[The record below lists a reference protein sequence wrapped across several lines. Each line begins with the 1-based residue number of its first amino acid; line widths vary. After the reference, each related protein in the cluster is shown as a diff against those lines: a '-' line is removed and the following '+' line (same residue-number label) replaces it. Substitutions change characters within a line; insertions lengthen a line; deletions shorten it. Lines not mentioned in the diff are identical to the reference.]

1 MDKYKELKTTT
12 DIVKYILQKYPKTR
26 NSDNELY
33 LKVLTVIGNKNGI
46 HISNMPVPTF
56 FMHLNEFGFPS
67 IETVGRVRRKVVET
81 HPELAGNSTVE
92 AQRILNEETFRD
104 YARQVNV

>member
-1 MDKYKELKTTT
+1 MNKSKELMTTT
-12 DIVKYILQKYPKTR
+12 DLVKYILQHHPHTR

-33 LKVLTVIGNKNGI
+33 LKVLSILGRHKGI
-46 HISNMPVPTF
+46 DICNISIPTF

-67 IETVGRVRRKVVET
+67 LETVGRVRRKLVET

>member
-1 MDKYKELKTTT
+1 MNIPKQLKTTT
-12 DIVKYILQKYPKTR
+12 DIVKYILQKHPQAR

-33 LKVLTVIGNKNGI
+33 LRVLGVLGTQKGI
-46 HISNMPVPTF
+46 DLNTMSIPTF
-56 FMHLNEFGFPS
+56 FMRLKEYGFPS
-67 IETVGRVRRKVVET
+67 LETVGRVRRKVVET

-92 AQRILNEETFRD
+92 AHRILNEETFRD